1 MNIAPIAFVD
11 TWSFA
16 STLFARYKDRF
27 VGDHHSMT
35 MLPLR
40 SEEGPLPILSEW
52 KSAKAL
58 LSKIRTAA
66 APFMDGKAADL
77 GAAALIHMKPGGF
90 MEWTWE
96 GGEYAQ
102 AHCRFHLCV
111 VPAPGCAIY
120 SGGESGVLPVGMLT
134 YVNRLVLHSAVNHSD
149 TPAIHLVVDLQKPVE
164 G

>member
-1 MNIAPIAFVD
+1 MNIAPIGFLD
-11 TWSFA
+11 TWAFS

-27 VGDHHSMT
+27 VGDHHSLT

-40 SEEGPLPILSEW
+40 GPDGPLPILAEW

-58 LSKIRTAA
+58 LARVRAA
-66 APFMDGKAADL
+66 SAPFTGGKTGEL
-77 GAAALIHMKPGGF
+77 GEAALVHLKPGGF

-96 GGEYAQ
+96 DTEYARL
-102 AHCRFHLCV
+102 HHRLHLCV
-111 VPAPGCAIY
+111 VPGPGCCIF

-134 YVNRLVLHSAVNHSD
+134 YVNRRVLHSAVNFGE
-149 TPAIHLVVDLQKPVE
+149 TPAIHLIVDVTDQ